1 MYLYSFSSLAWQDG
15 VFSAPTLDPKF
26 KSWDLIKNDE
36 GYFLV
41 LGEEISFPELYHN
54 LYPNTQDFML
64 VEQSLLSRW
73 NMALLHRMVY
83 QRFSSYKV
91 VSKLFLDKDILSLLQ
106 KRPSKLSSKKQKSE
120 ITLGKHQISTDSSQ
134 ILIVA
139 PDLWTLNNALLS
151 SQNALL
157 LTNQDTQSKK
167 NTNRRTIKSWKSQ
180 IILTTAAEIF
190 QDFSHLTHVYMLE
203 PQKRYYASQQEPR
216 YKVQSVLE
224 KMAELTWAKF
234 SIINSEDLAV

>member
-1 MYLYSFSSLAWQDG
+1 
-15 VFSAPTLDPKF
+15 
-26 KSWDLIKNDE
+26 
-36 GYFLV
+36 
-41 LGEEISFPELYHN
+41 
-54 LYPNTQDFML
+54 ML

-106 KRPSKLSSKKQKSE
+106 KKPSKLSSKKQKSE
-120 ITLGKHQISTDSSQ
+120 ITLGKRQISTDSSQ
-134 ILIVA
+134 ILVVA

-167 NTNRRTIKSWKSQ
+167 NTNRRAIKS
-180 IILTTAAEIF
+180 
-190 QDFSHLTHVYMLE
+190 
-203 PQKRYYASQQEPR
+203 
-216 YKVQSVLE
+216 
-224 KMAELTWAKF
+224 
-234 SIINSEDLAV
+234 

>member
-73 NMALLHRMVY
+73 TMALLHRMVY

-91 VSKLFLDKDILSLLQ
+91 VSKLFLDKDILSL
-106 KRPSKLSSKKQKSE
+106 SCKKGPQNYLLKNKNLKSPLVN
-120 ITLGKHQISTDSSQ
+120 IRFRL
-134 ILIVA
+134 IL
-139 PDLWTLNNALLS
+139 LRFL
-151 SQNALL
+151 
-157 LTNQDTQSKK
+157 
-167 NTNRRTIKSWKSQ
+167 
-180 IILTTAAEIF
+180 
-190 QDFSHLTHVYMLE
+190 
-203 PQKRYYASQQEPR
+203 
-216 YKVQSVLE
+216 
-224 KMAELTWAKF
+224 
-234 SIINSEDLAV
+234 